1 MKDIYI
7 DACLNPVRQRILQ
20 VLIEKKGASAA
31 QILEVLTDIPRAS
44 LYLHIKILADAG
56 VIEAVREV
64 PKRGSVEKFYALAA
78 PPADAKTNEG
88 MNQMIQAALI
98 ALANDFSRYFSEGG
112 NDPQKDMLTLGQAT
126 LMLSDEE
133 FTAFLAEYSQMLAKF
148 LHNKPSAERK
158 TRKITFISSPAD
170 DILFLSK

>member
-20 VLIEKKGASAA
+20 VLIEKKEASAA

-44 LYLHIKILADAG
+44 LYRHIKILADAG

-148 LHNKPSAERK
+148 LRNKPSAERK
-158 TRKITFISSPAD
+158 THKITFISSPAD

>member
-20 VLIEKKGASAA
+20 VLIEKKEASAA

-44 LYLHIKILADAG
+44 LYRHIKILADAG

-88 MNQMIQAALI
+88 MNQMIQA
-98 ALANDFSRYFSEGG
+98 
-112 NDPQKDMLTLGQAT
+112 T

-133 FTAFLAEYSQMLAKF
+133 FTAFLAGYSQMLAKF

>member
-1 MKDIYI
+1 MKDVYI

-20 VLIEKKGASAA
+20 VLIEKKEASAA

-44 LYLHIKILADAG
+44 LYRHIKILADAG

-88 MNQMIQAALI
+88 MNQMI
-98 ALANDFSRYFSEGG
+98 
-112 NDPQKDMLTLGQAT
+112 QAT

>member
-20 VLIEKKGASAA
+20 VLIEKKEASAA

-44 LYLHIKILADAG
+44 LYRHIKILADAG

-64 PKRGSVEKFYALAA
+64 PKRGSVEKFYAHAA

-148 LHNKPSAERK
+148 LRNKPSAERK

>member
-20 VLIEKKGASAA
+20 VLIEKKEASAA

-44 LYLHIKILADAG
+44 LYRHIKILADAG

-112 NDPQKDMLTLGQAT
+112 NDPQKDMLTL
-126 LMLSDEE
+126 MLSDEE
-133 FTAFLAEYSQMLAKF
+133 FTAFLAGYSQMLAKF

>member
-1 MKDIYI
+1 MRDTYI

-20 VLIEKKGASAA
+20 VFIEKKEASAA

-44 LYLHIKILADAG
+44 LYRHIKILADAG
-56 VIEAVREV
+56 VIETVREV

-78 PPADAKTNEG
+78 PPAEAKTNAG
-88 MNQMIQAALI
+88 MNQMIQSALI
-98 ALANDFSRYFSEGG
+98 ALANDFSRYFLEEGK
-112 NDPQKDMLTLGQAT
+112 DPQKDMLTVGQAT

-133 FTAFLAEYSQMLAKF
+133 FVTFLTEYSQLLAKY
-148 LHNKPSAERK
+148 LHNKPSDERK

-170 DILFLSK
+170 DIMFSS

>member
-20 VLIEKKGASAA
+20 VLIEKKEASAA

-44 LYLHIKILADAG
+44 LYRHIKILADAG

-112 NDPQKDMLTLGQAT
+112 NDPQKDMLTV
-126 LMLSDEE
+126 SDEE

>member
-20 VLIEKKGASAA
+20 VLIEKKEASAA

-44 LYLHIKILADAG
+44 LYRHIKILADAG

-88 MNQMIQAALI
+88 MNQMIQA
-98 ALANDFSRYFSEGG
+98 
-112 NDPQKDMLTLGQAT
+112 T

-133 FTAFLAEYSQMLAKF
+133 FTAFLAEYSQMLTKF

>member
-20 VLIEKKGASAA
+20 VLIEKKEASAA

-44 LYLHIKILADAG
+44 LYRHIKILADAG

-88 MNQMIQAALI
+88 MNQMI
-98 ALANDFSRYFSEGG
+98 
-112 NDPQKDMLTLGQAT
+112 QAT

-170 DILFLSK
+170 DILFLSE

>member
-20 VLIEKKGASAA
+20 VLIEKKEASAA

-44 LYLHIKILADAG
+44 LYRHIKILADAG

-88 MNQMIQAALI
+88 MNQMIQA
-98 ALANDFSRYFSEGG
+98 
-112 NDPQKDMLTLGQAT
+112 T

-158 TRKITFISSPAD
+158 TRKITIISSPAD

>member
-1 MKDIYI
+1 MKNSYI

-20 VLIEKKGASAA
+20 VLIEKKEASAA
-31 QILEVLTDIPRAS
+31 QILEILTDIPRAS
-44 LYLHIKILADAG
+44 LYRHIKILADAG

-78 PPADAKTNEG
+78 PPAEAKSNEG
-88 MNQMIQAALI
+88 MNQMIQSALI
-98 ALANDFSRYFSEGG
+98 AIANDFSCYFSEGEK
-112 NDPQKDMLTLGQAT
+112 DPQKDMLTVGQAT

-133 FTAFLAEYSQMLAKF
+133 FVAFLTEYSNLLAKF
-148 LHNKPSAERK
+148 LHHKPSEERK

>member
-1 MKDIYI
+1 M
-7 DACLNPVRQRILQ
+7 NPVRQRIFQYFLLHETGT
-20 VLIEKKGASAA
+20 VKEIRKALPDVPS
-31 QILEVLTDIPRAS
+31 AS
-44 LYLHIKILADAG
+44 LYRHIKILADAG

-170 DILFLSK
+170 DILFLSE

>member
-1 MKDIYI
+1 MKDTYI

-20 VLIEKKGASAA
+20 VLIEKKEASAV

-44 LYLHIKILADAG
+44 LYRHIKILADAG

-78 PPADAKTNEG
+78 PPAEERTNAG

-98 ALANDFSRYFSEGG
+98 ALENDFSRYFSEGE
-112 NDPQKDMLTLGQAT
+112 NDPQKDMLTVGQAT

-133 FTAFLAEYSQMLAKF
+133 FTTFLTEYSQMLAKYI
-148 LHNKPSAERK
+148 HNKSSKERK
-158 TRKITFISSPAD
+158 TRKITFISSPTD

>member
-20 VLIEKKGASAA
+20 VLIEKKEASAA

-44 LYLHIKILADAG
+44 LYRHIKILADAG

-88 MNQMIQAALI
+88 MNQMI
-98 ALANDFSRYFSEGG
+98 
-112 NDPQKDMLTLGQAT
+112 QAT

>member
-1 MKDIYI
+1 MRLSKEIKRKDVYI

-20 VLIEKKGASAA
+20 VLIEKKEASAA

-44 LYLHIKILADAG
+44 LYRHIKILADAG

-88 MNQMIQAALI
+88 MNQMI
-98 ALANDFSRYFSEGG
+98 
-112 NDPQKDMLTLGQAT
+112 QAT